1 MSFNKSDLI
10 SYVATHTSSTKAAA
24 EKSINAI
31 FAGITKALQEGQD
44 VRLVGF
50 GTFVVKNKPA
60 QQGRNPRTGQLI
72 QIAASK
78 KPVFRA
84 GIELKKSVNGGL

>member
-10 SYVATHTSSTKAAA
+10 AYVATQTSSTKAAA

-31 FAGITKALQEGQD
+31 FSGITKALQEGKEA
-44 VRLVGF
+44 RFIGF
-50 GTFVVKNKPA
+50 GTFAVKDKPA
-60 QQGRNPRTGQLI
+60 LQGRNPRTGEPL

-78 KPVFRA
+78 KPIFKP
-84 GIELKKSVNGGL
+84 GIELKKSVNGS

>member
-1 MSFNKSDLI
+1 MPFNKSDLI
-10 SYVATHTSSTKAAA
+10 AYVATQAASSKATA

-44 VRLVGF
+44 VRLLGF
-50 GTFVVKNKPA
+50 GTFAVKDKPA
-60 QQGRNPRTGQLI
+60 AQGRNPRTGEPI

-78 KPVFRA
+78 RPVFRP
-84 GIELKKSVNGGL
+84 GMDLKKLLNGGA

>member
-10 SYVATHTSSTKAAA
+10 AYVATQTSSTKAAA

-44 VRLVGF
+44 VRLLGF
-50 GTFVVKNKPA
+50 GTFAVKDKPA
-60 QQGRNPRTGQLI
+60 AQGRNPRTGEPLH
-72 QIAASK
+72 IAASK
-78 KPVFRA
+78 RTVFRP
-84 GIELKKSVNGGL
+84 GIELKQSVNGGV